1 MEDHKIMLR
10 FEEEVEIVS
19 IERWKNCV
27 DVVLKVRRRR
37 FAKAVRDLVVALIKD
52 RFPETY
58 IDSMVKSNRIGLSL
72 MPAPPN
78 ADKTSF
84 WKRLL
89 SEEVEE

>member
-27 DVVLKVRRRR
+27 DVILKVKRRR

-52 RFPETY
+52 
-58 IDSMVKSNRIGLSL
+58 LSL
-72 MPAPPN
+72 IHI
-78 ADKTSF
+78 
-84 WKRLL
+84 
-89 SEEVEE
+89 

>member
-10 FEEEVEIVS
+10 FEEEVEIVN
-19 IERWKNCV
+19 IERWRNCV
-27 DVVLKVRRRR
+27 NVILKVRRRR
-37 FAKAVRDLVVALIKD
+37 FAKAVRDLVVALIKE

-58 IDSMVKSNRIGLSL
+58 VDSVVKSGRIGLSL
-72 MPAPPN
+72 MFAPPN